1 MEEDKTVKPK
11 RQKRK
16 RASKSRGSRGPES
29 TTTDAIIPSAIAVEP
44 SSPPASFTSYETLP
58 IEMVVT
64 PGEIVV
70 RPDLPKTLVAIVR
83 PRSIQ
88 KQESI
93 AGKVTEVVESV
104 KDKTE
109 EVIDTLASTT
119 GVGVKRTVSEIN
131 SEPLII
137 PIIEQQTSTKTKTY
151 TETVRIEKRLVEKK
165 KTLDIPINYEEIFV
179 NGRRVEPS
187 VADTFK
193 DIKDKIVDI
202 VSFDQDKEDNEKENV
217 HGEKIPLFGNDTEM
231 EKVIPIYAEEV
242 VVSKRLVEVAEVRI
256 RKRKVT
262 QVKRVDVGTAT
273 EQITVQNPTRRNSSF
288 EEEQNKFD

>member
-1 MEEDKTVKPK
+1 LEEDKTVKPK

-16 RASKSRGSRGPES
+16 RASKSRGSRIPEG
-29 TTTDAIIPSAIAVEP
+29 TTTDAIIPSAISVEP

-58 IEMVVT
+58 VEMVVT

-70 RPDLPKTLVAIVR
+70 KPDLPKTLVTIIR

-93 AGKVTEVVESV
+93 TGKVTEVVESV

-119 GVGVKRTVSEIN
+119 GIGVKRTVSEIN

-137 PIIEQQTSTKTKTY
+137 PLIEQQTSTKLKTY

-179 NGRRVEPS
+179 NGRQIEPS

-193 DIKDKIVDI
+193 DIKDKILDI
-202 VSFDQDKEDNEKENV
+202 VSVDQDKGDNEKENV
-217 HGEKIPLFGNDTEM
+217 PGEKIPLFGNDSEI

-262 QVKRVDVGTAT
+262 QVKKVDVGNLT
-273 EQITVQNPTRRNSSF
+273 EELTVQNPNGNKSF
-288 EEEQNKFD
+288 YEEEIK

>member
-1 MEEDKTVKPK
+1 MEEDKKVKPK
-11 RQKRK
+11 RLKRK
-16 RASKSRGSRGPES
+16 RASKSRGSHIPEG
-29 TTTDAIIPSAIAVEP
+29 TTTNAIIPSAISVEP
-44 SSPPASFTSYETLP
+44 SSSPASFTSYETLP
-58 IEMVVT
+58 VEMVVT

-70 RPDLPKTLVAIVR
+70 KPDLPKTLVAIIR

-93 AGKVTEVVESV
+93 TGKVTEVVESV

-119 GVGVKRTVSEIN
+119 GIGVKKTVSEIN

-137 PIIEQQTSTKTKTY
+137 PIIEQLTSTKTKTY

-165 KTLDIPINYEEIFV
+165 ETLDILVNYEEIFV

-193 DIKDKIVDI
+193 ELKDKIVDI

-217 HGEKIPLFGNDTEM
+217 SGEKIPLFGNDSEM

-242 VVSKRLVEVAEVRI
+242 VVSKRLVEVAELRI

-262 QVKRVDVGTAT
+262 QVKKVDVGVLT
-273 EQITVQNPTRRNSSF
+273 EQITLQNPMGSNS
-288 EEEQNKFD
+288 